1 MHELS
6 IVMSIVDLA
15 EEQVQKHHARTVERI
30 ELDIGTLAGVEFA
43 ALDFAWDEGV
53 RHSVLAKSERQVNK
67 IEARARCRQCGCE
80 FAITEPFQPC
90 PQCHDYLNEFM
101 QGKELRIKNL
111 TLEF

>member
-6 IVMSIVDLA
+6 IVMNIVDLA

-30 ELDIGTLAGVEFA
+30 ELDIGTLAGVEFD
-43 ALDFAWDEGV
+43 ALDFAWEAGV
-53 RHSVLAKSERQVNK
+53 RNSVLAKAERQVNR
-67 IEARARCRQCGCE
+67 IEARARCTQCGCE
-80 FAITEPFQPC
+80 FPLDEPFQPC
-90 PQCHDYLNEFM
+90 PQCHDYLNEFV